1 MHPNELNTIQHFA
14 WFDANI
20 AKEVEQ
26 EEKEERELTLQELE
40 KKAVSDYKSKNG
52 DRHTQICINTIE
64 DVLNDY

>member
-1 MHPNELNTIQHFA
+1 MHPNELNTLQHFA

-20 AKEVEQ
+20 AKEVEPK
-26 EEKEERELTLQELE
+26 EEKEDLTLQELE
-40 KKAVSDYKSKNG
+40 QKAVSDYKSKNG